1 MGQDRNRMHQ
11 EYEAISANW
20 NTKAE
25 AAFVFQMVLD
35 DTISFEQAQRLILMR
50 PEQLAWL
57 CKTFPF
63 DAPLLK
69 QIFRRRC
76 RTYKDFLFL
85 CAHPER
91 AQTFREAVYLTAG
104 AA

>member
-1 MGQDRNRMHQ
+1 MGQDRNRMQQ
-11 EYEAISANW
+11 EYEAINTNW

-25 AAFVFQMVLD
+25 AAFFFQMVSD
-35 DTISFEQAQRLILMR
+35 DTISFEQVQRDILMR

-91 AQTFREAVYLTAG
+91 AQTFREAVYPTAG

>member
-1 MGQDRNRMHQ
+1 MGQDRNRMQ
-11 EYEAISANW
+11 QQYEAISANW

-25 AAFVFQMVLD
+25 AAFFFQMVSD
-35 DTISFEQAQRLILMR
+35 DTISFEQAQRDILMR

-57 CKTFPF
+57 CKSS
-63 DAPLLK
+63 PLEALIIK
-69 QIFRRRC
+69 QISRRRC

-91 AQTFREAVYLTAG
+91 AEVFREAVYLTAG

>member
-1 MGQDRNRMHQ
+1 MNQDRNRMQ
-11 EYEAISANW
+11 QQYEAIGANW

-85 CAHPER
+85 CAHPEH
-91 AQTFREAVYLTAG
+91 AEAFRETVYLTAG